1 MKLGECQSKCEHIA
15 GVPLI
20 PAVAERLHQLY
31 LAKGSLATTAIEG
44 NTLSEDEALQLIRGD
59 LKLPESRQYLGQE
72 LKNIVDACNDLLQT
86 LKTSRKS
93 PALDAERI
101 RQLNRLVLDKLEL
114 PDGVEAGEI
123 RSYEVSAGPYRGAP
137 PEDCH
142 YLLER
147 LCNWLNEPAFNAPPD
162 QRLAFATI
170 KAILAHVYL
179 AWIHPFGDG
188 NGRVARLVEHQILMS
203 SGFPAPAAHLLSNHY
218 NQTRNDYYRHLGEAR
233 AKDGVVH
240 FLEYAAQG
248 LLDGLREQLDY
259 IRRQQ
264 WQISWRD
271 YVHGHF
277 LEGKGEPNR
286 RRRNLVLDLSEQ
298 VEPTP
303 IHGISALTPRT
314 ASAYANRT
322 SRTVSRDIAELISMG
337 LVVREEGK
345 VRACKEKIL
354 AFLPFKS
361 QT

>member
-1 MKLGECQSKCEHIA
+1 
-15 GVPLI
+15 
-20 PAVAERLHQLY
+20 
-31 LAKGSLATTAIEG
+31 
-44 NTLSEDEALQLIRGD
+44 
-59 LKLPESRQYLGQE
+59 
-72 LKNIVDACNDLLQT
+72 
-86 LKTSRKS
+86 
-93 PALDAERI
+93 
-101 RQLNRLVLDKLEL
+101 VLDKLEL